1 MLTQEVQPEFIG
13 LCLFLLSG
21 IVVWMNYRMQVH
33 VVQK

>member
-1 MLTQEVQPEFIG
+1 MLTQEVQPDFIG

-21 IVVWMNYRMQVH
+21 IAWMNNCKQVQ

>member
-1 MLTQEVQPEFIG
+1 MLTQEVQPDFIG

-21 IVVWMNYRMQVH
+21 IVWMNYRMQVH